1 MRSVEEGVTAINEG
15 CNVLGFG
22 FMDKEELGQKLVEA
36 YVKKTWQPIM
46 KEQYTTSVKVEG
58 KGDSKA
64 KAFASALANVQGAV
78 LKSTN
83 NILLRIEPQD
93 VSVVKAEEKIT
104 KEKFLSSFCRVK
116 ERAMPFL
123 WK

>member
-1 MRSVEEGVTAINEG
+1 
-15 CNVLGFG
+15 
-22 FMDKEELGQKLVEA
+22 
-36 YVKKTWQPIM
+36 M

-78 LKSTN
+78 LKSTG

-93 VSVVKAEEKIT
+93 VSVLKAEEKIT
-104 KEKFLSSFCRVK
+104 KEKFLFLFLPR
-116 ERAMPFL
+116 ERKSYFVALEITVNVTMINTEKVVFVA
-123 WK
+123 K

>member
-1 MRSVEEGVTAINEG
+1 
-15 CNVLGFG
+15 
-22 FMDKEELGQKLVEA
+22 
-36 YVKKTWQPIM
+36 M

-104 KEKFLSSFCRVK
+104 KEKFLFFFLPREKKALCRFSGNNR
-116 ERAMPFL
+116 ERNHYQYREGCLRHEIKTLA
-123 WK
+123 

>member
-15 CNVLGFG
+15 YNVLGFG

-36 YVKKTWQPIM
+36 YVKTWQSIM

-64 KAFASALANVQGAV
+64 KAFASALANAGRGIKVHQQYSAAYRAAGRQR
-78 LKSTN
+78 SESGREN
-83 NILLRIEPQD
+83 N
-93 VSVVKAEEKIT
+93 
-104 KEKFLSSFCRVK
+104 
-116 ERAMPFL
+116 
-123 WK
+123 

>member
-1 MRSVEEGVTAINEG
+1 
-15 CNVLGFG
+15 
-22 FMDKEELGQKLVEA
+22 
-36 YVKKTWQPIM
+36 M

-93 VSVVKAEEKIT
+93 VSVLKAEENIT
-104 KEKFLSSFCRVK
+104 KEKFLFFFLPR
-116 ERAMPFL
+116 ERKSYAISLEITVSVTIINTEKVVFVT
-123 WK
+123 K